1 MDSSELRLRGAQ
13 EILRARDGE
22 DVYQDGVLT
31 LDAFLCLARTEKVED
46 GGKRARRAA
55 AGVGEDEDGDD
66 DSRLPGPIPCTWR
79 KRKMT
84 RSLWFSSVC
93 SGTLQSMAASSK
105 SMAARV
111 WFVRKRR
118 W

>member
-1 MDSSELRLRGAQ
+1 M
-13 EILRARDGE
+13 
-22 DVYQDGVLT
+22 LT
-31 LDAFLCLARTEKVED
+31 LDACVCTLGTKEVED
-46 GGKRARRAA
+46 GGKRAHRAA

-66 DSRLPGPIPCTWR
+66 NSWLPGSIPCTWR

-84 RSLWFSSVC
+84 WSLWFSSVC